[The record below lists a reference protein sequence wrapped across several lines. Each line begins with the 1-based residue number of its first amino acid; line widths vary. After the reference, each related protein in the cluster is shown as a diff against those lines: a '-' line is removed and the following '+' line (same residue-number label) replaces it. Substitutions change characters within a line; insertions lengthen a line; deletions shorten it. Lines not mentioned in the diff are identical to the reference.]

1 MNSYEYA
8 LESLQHAMLLAPQN
22 PFYVLQAAETGYTLE
37 DLPLA
42 IKLFMTVVDMTTSDE
57 EEKAEDSVPDGI
69 TLRAWFGVKQ
79 VGIVQL
85 FGLIRGTNDAC
96 KCTREL
102 LQDSR
107 SSSHLITKSRMAPP
121 KAEHLALLDELAT
134 ERLLTAYSTSMSS
147 SAKGVC
153 GRDALVRWLEGK

>member
-79 VGIVQL
+79 
-85 FGLIRGTNDAC
+85 
-96 KCTREL
+96 CTREL

-134 ERLLTAYSTSMSS
+134 ERLLTAYSTSTSS